1 MAQDRNGNNHKAAG
15 RPDGGQF
22 DKKAGQGSDDD
33 LDFGGYVAGMDAAV
47 DRTAI
52 KERPETLSADD
63 WRVLRRSASW
73 GVRMLAWSS
82 PKSPTPTDDEFDEL
96 LYDESQRVRGAAA
109 YRDDLTEAQVEALLH
124 DGNPN
129 VRRKAVMSRNAARE
143 SVERMARLDNNGFV
157 RGTADFR
164 LDPAGHAET
173 GDRTHD
179 AVYGGGRVSDGT
191 DAPAGIALPPG
202 RRWKRIGREGARI
215 TLAGDSVADVA
226 LVPPS
231 AGMSDYTFRRKYGL
245 SRPGA
250 LDPSSPALLVH
261 TVHTDGPRRSEV
273 SAVLPPD
280 AAPSAEAL
288 DDVAFAFLSESTG
301 YLESKPGKARAV
313 LTVTADDVEVD
324 VVTPDGYDEDAG
336 AELRGRM
343 LADRADAID
352 ALRGPTHG
360 PWNA

>member
-22 DKKAGQGSDDD
+22 DRKAGQGSDDD
-33 LDFGGYVAGMDAAV
+33 LDFGGYVAGMDAAA

-179 AVYGGGRVSDGT
+179 AVYGGGRTSDGT

-226 LVPPS
+226 
-231 AGMSDYTFRRKYGL
+231 
-245 SRPGA
+245 
-250 LDPSSPALLVH
+250 
-261 TVHTDGPRRSEV
+261 
-273 SAVLPPD
+273 
-280 AAPSAEAL
+280 
-288 DDVAFAFLSESTG
+288 FAFLSEASG

-352 ALRGPTHG
+352 ALRGLTHG

>member
-22 DKKAGQGSDDD
+22 DKKAGQGTDDD
-33 LDFGGYVAGMDAAV
+33 LDFGGYVAGMDAAA

-63 WRVLRRSASW
+63 WRALRRSASW

-129 VRRKAVMSRNAARE
+129 VRRKAVMSRNAARK

-179 AVYGGGRVSDGT
+179 AVYGGVERIS
-191 DAPAGIALPPG
+191 ALPMVSQTINRSDALARFLSLPHRGTSSATGASTSVG
-202 RRWKRIGREGARI
+202 RSYAFTQSHSRTYSSG
-215 TLAGDSVADVA
+215 VQVA
-226 LVPPS
+226 LVIMHMP
-231 AGMSDYTFRRKYGL
+231 AAT
-245 SRPGA
+245 A
-250 LDPSSPALLVH
+250 L
-261 TVHTDGPRRSEV
+261 
-273 SAVLPPD
+273 
-280 AAPSAEAL
+280 
-288 DDVAFAFLSESTG
+288 
-301 YLESKPGKARAV
+301 
-313 LTVTADDVEVD
+313 
-324 VVTPDGYDEDAG
+324 
-336 AELRGRM
+336 
-343 LADRADAID
+343 
-352 ALRGPTHG
+352 
-360 PWNA
+360 PWV

>member
-22 DKKAGQGSDDD
+22 DKKAGQGTDDD
-33 LDFGGYVAGMDAAV
+33 LDFGGYVAGMDAAA

-179 AVYGGGRVSDGT
+179 AVYGGGEAASPMARTRPPASHCRRDAAGSASDGRGRASRWRAT
-191 DAPAGIALPPG
+191 PSPTWPSCRRPPG
-202 RRWKRIGREGARI
+202 
-215 TLAGDSVADVA
+215 
-226 LVPPS
+226 
-231 AGMSDYTFRRKYGL
+231 
-245 SRPGA
+245 
-250 LDPSSPALLVH
+250 
-261 TVHTDGPRRSEV
+261 
-273 SAVLPPD
+273 
-280 AAPSAEAL
+280 
-288 DDVAFAFLSESTG
+288 
-301 YLESKPGKARAV
+301 
-313 LTVTADDVEVD
+313 
-324 VVTPDGYDEDAG
+324 
-336 AELRGRM
+336 
-343 LADRADAID
+343 
-352 ALRGPTHG
+352 
-360 PWNA
+360 

>member
-22 DKKAGQGSDDD
+22 DRKAGQGSDDD
-33 LDFGGYVAGMDAAV
+33 LDFGGYVAGMDAAA

-52 KERPETLSADD
+52 KERPETLSAAD

-231 AGMSDYTFRRKYGL
+231 AGMMTS
-245 SRPGA
+245 
-250 LDPSSPALLVH
+250 
-261 TVHTDGPRRSEV
+261 
-273 SAVLPPD
+273 
-280 AAPSAEAL
+280 
-288 DDVAFAFLSESTG
+288 
-301 YLESKPGKARAV
+301 
-313 LTVTADDVEVD
+313 
-324 VVTPDGYDEDAG
+324 
-336 AELRGRM
+336 
-343 LADRADAID
+343 
-352 ALRGPTHG
+352 
-360 PWNA
+360 